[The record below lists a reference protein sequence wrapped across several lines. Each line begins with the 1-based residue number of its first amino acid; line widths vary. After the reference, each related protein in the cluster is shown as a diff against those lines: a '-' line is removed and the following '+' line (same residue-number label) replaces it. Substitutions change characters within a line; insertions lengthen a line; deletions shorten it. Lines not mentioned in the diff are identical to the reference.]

1 MNEKDHP
8 NTEQQMG
15 EDLQALLDQNPQMDP
30 TPMLDDGRLV
40 ILSIIDGIP
49 HVTNSPAPTFDCKL
63 PDAGSQAG
71 SAASRIYQLLKGL
84 TMHEEETQV
93 LSDAAM
99 QIQTAPPPPIRGIR
113 IEPPT
118 TPSTPEIV
126 LSAASGNMS
135 LQLQEDKNGMYRNLE
150 SLQASLREQ
159 LAKNS
164 ELSPIVIRTTRE
176 NFEVSAAGGQLHICP
191 SEAEGQPYLA
201 VRTTPQARL
210 LQIAR
215 TIQGLEEKL
224 YGSNVSIRVAKPPV
238 KLTAAQNLAQ
248 MLDEIDGGNIAI
260 YIRSRRTMLYLSSTD
275 KMITYRGVQTSL
287 ERGQLVDENTTEEP
301 SGYTKVEY
309 GALPKPVTSVLQAY
323 WAYISPKSAKQES

>member
-1 MNEKDHP
+1 MNEKDHR
-8 NTEQQMG
+8 NTEQQTG

-30 TPMLDDGRLV
+30 TPMLDDGRMV
-40 ILSIIDGIP
+40 ILSITDGIP
-49 HVTNSPAPTFDCKL
+49 HVTNSPAPSFDCKL

-71 SAASRIYQLLKGL
+71 STASRIYQLLKSL
-84 TMHEEETQV
+84 ALHEEETQA
-93 LSDAAM
+93 LSDATM
-99 QIQTAPPPPIRGIR
+99 QIQTTPPPPIRGIR

-118 TPSTPEIV
+118 TPSIPEIV

-150 SLQASLREQ
+150 SLQASLRDL

-164 ELSPIVIRTTRE
+164 ELTPIAIKTARE
-176 NFEVSAAGGQLHICP
+176 NFEVSVTGGQLHICP

-248 MLDEIDGGNIAI
+248 MLDEIAGGNIAI

-287 ERGQLVDENTTEEP
+287 ERGQLVDQNITEEP

-309 GALPKPVTSVLQAY
+309 GALPKQVTAVLQAY
-323 WAYISPKSAKQES
+323 WAYISPKSTKQKS

>member
-84 TMHEEETQV
+84 TMHEEETQA

-118 TPSTPEIV
+118 APSTPEIV
-126 LSAASGNMS
+126 LSAASGNLS

-176 NFEVSAAGGQLHICP
+176 NFEVSVAGGQLHICP

-201 VRTTPQARL
+201 VRTTPQAKL

-215 TIQGLEEKL
+215 TIQGLEE
-224 YGSNVSIRVAKPPV
+224 

-248 MLDEIDGGNIAI
+248 MLDEIDCGNIAI
-260 YIRSRRTMLYLSSTD
+260 YIRSRRTMLCLSSTD